1 MIFKRFY
8 DDNLAQAS
16 YMIGCETT
24 REAIV
29 VDPTLDTGQYVRA
42 AGGERLKITHV
53 SETHIHAD
61 FVSGARALAD
71 TTGGE
76 LHLSSLGGRAFGYKD
91 TVFQS
96 ASRLKDGSEIV
107 VGNVLLKA
115 LHTPGHTPE
124 HVSFLVSDL
133 QRGPDAVGA
142 LTGDFI
148 FVGDVGRPDLLE
160 RAAGAAGT
168 MESSARELFASLRKF
183 RRLPDHLQLWPG
195 HGAGSACGKALG
207 AMPQTTLGYE
217 KLFNWAFATSSEA
230 DFVAKV
236 LEDQPVP
243 PRYFAEMKQINRD
256 PPSRRPQPE
265 PKRLSQSEVE
275 SALSRGSRLL
285 DTREA
290 ARFAAGHI
298 PGALNVP
305 YNKSF
310 LNWAGALI
318 PAETT
323 LVIVTD
329 ADGDEALTAIGENLK
344 KIGRTQIAGFCGTEI
359 VQEWKSKGSPLEQ
372 TPSVRPADVQ
382 TMRGRRAQ
390 IVDVRAPDEW
400 RRGHIEGAIHIPLAA
415 LPDRIGEIDTS
426 LPVVLHCK
434 GGGRS
439 AIATSFLQSRGVTTA
454 ANLEGGYERW
464 VKEGFDVVIDATP
477 STRKRRTKKA
487 AASAT
492 RKKARK

>member
-16 YMIGCETT
+16 YMIGCEKT

-42 AGGERLKITHV
+42 AGSARLKITNV
-53 SETHIHAD
+53 TETHIHAD
-61 FVSGARALAD
+61 FVSGSRALAD
-71 TTGGE
+71 TTGAQ
-76 LHLSSLGGRAFGYKD
+76 LHLSGLGSRAFGYTD
-91 TVFQS
+91 
-96 ASRLKDGSEIV
+96 AALRNANRLKDGSQIV
-107 VGNVLLKA
+107 LGRVVVRA
-115 LHTPGHTPE
+115 MHTPGHTPE

-133 QRGPDAVGA
+133 ERGTDPVGA

-160 RAAGAAGT
+160 RAAGAAGSMKT
-168 MESSARELFASLRKF
+168 SARDLFKALRKF

-207 AMPQTTLGYE
+207 AMPQSTLGYE
-217 KLFNWAFATSSEA
+217 KLFNWAFAVPTENT
-230 DFVAKV
+230 FVAKV

-256 PPSRRPQPE
+256 PPPGRPHSE
-265 PKRLSQSEVE
+265 LKRLSVADIDAEI
-275 SALSRGSRLL
+275 ARGSLLL

-310 LNWAGALI
+310 LNWCGALI
-318 PAETT
+318 SAERAM
-323 LVIVTD
+323 VVVTE
-329 ADGDEALTAIGENLK
+329 ADGDDALMAIRDNLR
-344 KIGRTQIAGFCGTEI
+344 KIGRSQIVGFCGADV
-359 VQEWKSKGSPLEQ
+359 VQEWKSKGAVLEQ
-372 TPSVRPADVQ
+372 TQSVRPADMRA
-382 TMRGRRAQ
+382 MRGKRAQ
-390 IVDVRAPDEW
+390 IIDVRAPDEW

-415 LPDRIGEIDTS
+415 LPDRIGEIDPS

-439 AIATSFLQSRGVTTA
+439 AIATSFLQAQGIRTA
-454 ANLEGGYERW
+454 TNLEGGYERW
-464 VKEGFDVVIDATP
+464 VKEGLETVVDDAGTP
-477 STRKRRTKKA
+477 RTPKRAKRSLKPRRKT
-487 AASAT
+487 S
-492 RKKARK
+492 RK